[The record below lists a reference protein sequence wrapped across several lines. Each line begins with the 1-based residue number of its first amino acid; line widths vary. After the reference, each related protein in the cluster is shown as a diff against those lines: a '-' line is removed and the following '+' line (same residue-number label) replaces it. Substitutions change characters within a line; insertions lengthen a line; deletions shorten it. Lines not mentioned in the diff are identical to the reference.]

1 MYESQ
6 GSVLIVTKSG
16 GGPAAELGERIVSWL
31 GRRGIDS
38 FILEHPCPPARIDVS
53 RYREHCMLVLV
64 LGGDGT
70 FISVA
75 GDVLDW
81 QVPVLGINHGRVGFL
96 AEVLP
101 EDWETALE
109 MFFSRELDISRRT
122 AFDYE
127 VQRGNGIVARGVAIN
142 DLVISRGAVARIIS
156 IDIGQKGQWI
166 KNLRADG
173 LIIATATGSTAY
185 NVSAGGPLVH
195 PELSAM
201 CITPVCPFLNGIR
214 PMVLPAENPLTVD
227 IAEASGDVYLTEDGR
242 VPYPLNKGYRV
253 TIKKHKTELLLAR
266 IYSNTFFQKLRSK
279 GFLSE

>member
-1 MYESQ
+1 MSESQ

-16 GGPAAELGERIVSWL
+16 GSDATRLGEDIARWL
-31 GRRGIDS
+31 SLRGVGS
-38 FILEHPCPPARIDVS
+38 VVVEHPLPPARIDVS
-53 RYREHCMLVLV
+53 RFRENCMLVLV

-75 GDVLDW
+75 GDVVDW

-109 MFFSRELDISRRT
+109 RFFSSDLDISMRT
-122 AFDYE
+122 VFDYE

-142 DLVISRGAVARIIS
+142 DLVISRGMVARIIAM
-156 IDIGQKGQWI
+156 DIGQKGQWI

-173 LIIATATGSTAY
+173 LIISTSTGSTAY

-195 PELSAM
+195 PELSVM
-201 CITPVCPFLNGIR
+201 CVTPVCPFLNGIR
-214 PMVLPAENPLTVD
+214 PMVLPAEKPLVID
-227 IAEASGDVYLTEDGR
+227 IVEASGDVYLTEDGR
-242 VPYPLNKGYRV
+242 VPYPLNSGYRV
-253 TIKKHKTELLLAR
+253 TVTKHRNELMLAR

-279 GFLSE
+279 GFLTE

>member
-1 MYESQ
+1 MSESQ
-6 GSVLIVTKSG
+6 GSVLIVTKIG
-16 GGPAAELGERIVSWL
+16 GGPASILGNDIALWL
-31 GRRGIDS
+31 SRRGVDS
-38 FILEHPCPPARIDVS
+38 FVVEHPYPPAKIDVS
-53 RYREHCMLVLV
+53 RYRENCMLVLV

-75 GDVLDW
+75 GDVIDW
-81 QVPVLGINHGRVGFL
+81 EVPVLGINHGRVGFL

-109 MFFSRELDISRRT
+109 RFFSNELDISRRT

-127 VQRGNGIVARGVAIN
+127 VQRGNGIVARGVAVN
-142 DLVISRGAVARIIS
+142 DLVISRGMVARIIS
-156 IDIGQKGQWI
+156 LDIGQKGQWI

-173 LIIATATGSTAY
+173 LIISTSTGSTAY

-195 PELSAM
+195 PELSVM
-201 CITPVCPFLNGIR
+201 CVTPVCPFLNGIR
-214 PMVLPAENPLTVD
+214 PMVLPAKNPLTID

-242 VPYPLNKGYRV
+242 VPYPLNRGYRII
-253 TIKKHKTELLLAR
+253 IKKHKTELLLAR
-266 IYSNTFFQKLRSK
+266 INSNTFFQKLRSK

>member
-1 MYESQ
+1 MSESQ

-16 GGPAAELGERIVSWL
+16 GGPAAELGGKIALWL
-31 GRRGIDS
+31 SDRGVDS
-38 FILEHPCPPARIDVS
+38 VLVEYPLPPARIDVS
-53 RYREHCMLVLV
+53 RYRENCILVLV

-70 FISVA
+70 FIGVA
-75 GDVLDW
+75 GDVIDW
-81 QVPVLGINHGRVGFL
+81 EVPVLGINHGRVGFL

-109 MFFSRELDISRRT
+109 RFFSHDLDISRRT

-127 VQRGNGIVARGVAIN
+127 VQRGNGIVSRGVAIN

-156 IDIGQKGQWI
+156 LDIGQKGQWI

-173 LIIATATGSTAY
+173 LIISTSTGSTAY

-201 CITPVCPFLNGIR
+201 CVTPVCPFLNGIR
-214 PMVLPAENPLTVD
+214 PMVLPAENPLTID

-242 VPYPLNKGYRV
+242 VPYPLNRGYRV
-253 TIKKHKTELLLAR
+253 TIKKHKTELMLAR
-266 IYSNTFFQKLRSK
+266 IHSNTFFQKLRSK

>member
-1 MYESQ
+1 MSDSQ

-16 GGPAAELGERIVSWL
+16 GGAAAELGGEIARWLSLRGVDSDIV
-31 GRRGIDS
+31 
-38 FILEHPCPPARIDVS
+38 EHPYPPARINVS
-53 RYREHCMLVLV
+53 AYRENTMLVLV

-75 GDVLDW
+75 GNVIDW
-81 QVPVLGINHGRVGFL
+81 EVPVLGINHGRVGFL

-109 MFFSRELDISRRT
+109 RFFSNELDLSPRT

-156 IDIGQKGQWI
+156 LDIGQKGQWI

-173 LIIATATGSTAY
+173 LIVSTATGSTAY

-195 PELSAM
+195 PELAAM
-201 CITPVCPFLNGIR
+201 CVTPVCPFLNGIR
-214 PMVLPAENPLTVD
+214 PMVLTVDTPLTID
-227 IAEASGDVYLTEDGR
+227 IGETTGDVYLTEDGR
-242 VPYPLNKGYRV
+242 VPYPLSVGYRV
-253 TIKKHKTELLLAR
+253 IISRHKKDLILAR
-266 IYSNTFFQKLRSK
+266 IRSNTFFEKLRSK
-279 GFLSE
+279 GFLTE

>member
-1 MYESQ
+1 MSESQ

-16 GGPAAELGERIVSWL
+16 GGPAAELGDKIALWL
-31 GRRGIDS
+31 SDRGLDS
-38 FILEHPCPPARIDVS
+38 VLVEYPFPPARIDVS
-53 RYREHCMLVLV
+53 RYRDKCILVLV

-70 FISVA
+70 FIGVA
-75 GDVLDW
+75 GDVIDW
-81 QVPVLGINHGRVGFL
+81 EVPVLGINHGRVGFL

-109 MFFSRELDISRRT
+109 RFMDGDLDISLRT

-127 VQRGNGIVARGVAIN
+127 VQRGKGIVARGVAIN

-156 IDIGQKGQWI
+156 LDIGQKGQWI

-173 LIIATATGSTAY
+173 LIISTSTGSTAY

-201 CITPVCPFLNGIR
+201 CVTPVCPFLNGIR
-214 PMVLPAENPLTVD
+214 PMVLPAENPLTID
-227 IAEASGDVYLTEDGR
+227 IAESSGDVYLTEDGR
-242 VPYPLNKGYRV
+242 VPYPLNRGYRV
-253 TIKKHKTELLLAR
+253 TIKKHKKELMLAR
-266 IYSNTFFQKLRSK
+266 IHSNTFFQKLRSK